1 VASRELHVKG
11 RIRRIEPK
19 VFDVLAYL
27 ATHHTRVV
35 GRSELLEAIWTSAA
49 ISDAVLATSI
59 MKARRAI
66 EDNDPDLPIIRTLHR
81 TGYRLVADVE
91 TRSVEEDAYRSAPG
105 NGDAS
110 RNRIAALPFQNLTG
124 RAELLW
130 TEYGLSA
137 LLSQALADGSNLPV
151 VPTLEVLALTE
162 GVGRNMSP
170 RTCARLVSNTL
181 DARYV
186 ISTQVRYVASQ
197 FELEFCVFHDGR
209 ILRMGSLRGPDVTE
223 LTLALG
229 TKVCGD
235 VLLTGARD
243 GPGSNLGHLA

>member
-1 VASRELHVKG
+1 LRVASRELRVKG
-11 RIRRIEPK
+11 QARRIEPK

-27 ATHHTRVV
+27 ATHHARVV
-35 GRSELLEAIWTSAA
+35 SRSELLEAIWTPGV

-91 TRSVEEDAYRSAPG
+91 VRSVDEDVYRSATG
-105 NGDAS
+105 KADAG

-124 RAELLW
+124 RPELLW

-137 LLSQALADGSNLPV
+137 LLSQALADGSDLPV

-162 GVGRNMSP
+162 GVGRHMSP
-170 RTCARLVSNTL
+170 RTCARLVSSTL

-186 ISTQVRYVASQ
+186 ISTQVRCVGSQ

-209 ILRMGSLRGPDVTE
+209 ILRMGTLRGADITD

-235 VLLTGARD
+235 VLLTGV
-243 GPGSNLGHLA
+243 